1 MYQLFLNKESKKFIL
16 IIFKHFPYGG
26 AQRDLLQLAKKLCR
40 KNFVEIVCMDWD
52 GTLPKEKNISVKLI
66 ESNYF
71 FNYQRYSEFKNKVS
85 QYIKNQTN
93 VISISFSKISGFD
106 FYYAADS
113 CFASKNKNFFK
124 NLSPRYQFFHKEEY
138 QIFNPKSKTKI
149 LSISRK
155 ENEIYKSIYKT
166 PDNKFIFIPPYI
178 DKKFFIESK
187 NKFFFSSKYF
197 KNNNKLL
204 IFIGSGF
211 KTKGL
216 DRAIIAFSSLPL
228 KIRNNF
234 NFAIFGKDNE
244 KKYRK
249 IIARYGLEDSINIFP
264 GHDNVPQLMR
274 EATALIHPARYENT
288 GLILIEA
295 LSQNLPII
303 TTDNCGYSSYVEN
316 DKKSIVLNSPF
327 SQQEL
332 NFYLEKLLSKNN
344 YLNKINAKYK
354 QYISYQLDKKIL
366 TNI

>member
-1 MYQLFLNKESKKFIL
+1 
-16 IIFKHFPYGG
+16 
-26 AQRDLLQLAKKLCR
+26 
-40 KNFVEIVCMDWD
+40 MDWD

-85 QYIKNQTN
+85 QYIQNQTN

-344 YLNKINAKYK
+344 YLNKINAEYK

>member
-52 GTLPKEKNISVKLI
+52 GILPKEKNISVKLI

-85 QYIKNQTN
+85 QYIQNQTN

-249 IIARYGLEDSINIFP
+249 IITRYGLEDSINIFP

>member
-1 MYQLFLNKESKKFIL
+1 
-16 IIFKHFPYGG
+16 
-26 AQRDLLQLAKKLCR
+26 
-40 KNFVEIVCMDWD
+40 MDWD
-52 GTLPKEKNISVKLI
+52 GALPKEKNISVKLI

-85 QYIKNQTN
+85 QYIQNQTN

-197 KNNNKLL
+197 KNNSKLL

-234 NFAIFGKDNE
+234 NFAIFGKDKE
-244 KKYRK
+244 KPYRK
-249 IIARYGLEDSINIFP
+249 LITRYGLEGSVKIFH
-264 GHDNVPQLMR
+264 GHDNVPQLMK

-303 TTDNCGYSSYVEN
+303 TTDNCGYSSYVKN
-316 DKKSIVLNSPF
+316 DKKSIVLNSTF
-327 SQQEL
+327 SQEEL
-332 NFYLEKLLSKNN
+332 NLSLERILSKNN
-344 YLNKINAKYK
+344 RSNKINAKYK

>member
-1 MYQLFLNKESKKFIL
+1 
-16 IIFKHFPYGG
+16 
-26 AQRDLLQLAKKLCR
+26 
-40 KNFVEIVCMDWD
+40 MDWD
-52 GTLPKEKNISVKLI
+52 GAHPKEKNISVKLI

-71 FNYQRYSEFKNKVS
+71 FNYKRYSEFKNNVS
-85 QYIKNQTN
+85 QYIQNQTN

-113 CFASKNKNFFK
+113 CFASRNKNFLK

-187 NKFFFSSKYF
+187 NESFFSSKYF
-197 KNNNKLL
+197 KKNNKLL

-216 DRAIIAFSSLPL
+216 DRAIIAFSNLPL

-249 IIARYGLEDSINIFP
+249 IIAHYGLEDSIQIFH

-274 EATALIHPARYENT
+274 EAKALIHPARYENT

-316 DKKSIVLNSPF
+316 DKKSIVLSSPF

-332 NFYLEKLLSKNN
+332 NFSLKKILSKNK
-344 YLNKINAKYK
+344 YENKINAKYK
-354 QYISYQLDKKIL
+354 QYISYQLDEKIL

>member
-1 MYQLFLNKESKKFIL
+1 LINKSKKFVL
-16 IIFKHFPYGG
+16 IIFKYFPYGG
-26 AQRDLLQLAKKLCR
+26 AQRDLLQLAKKLC
-40 KNFVEIVCMDWD
+40 KNHAVEIVCMDWD
-52 GTLPKEKNISVKLI
+52 GNYPKEKNISVKI
-66 ESNYF
+66 IQSYSF
-71 FNYQRYSEFKNKVS
+71 FNYRRYLEFKNKVS
-85 QYIKNQTN
+85 QYIGNKTN

-138 QIFNPKSKTKI
+138 QIFNLKSKTKI

-166 PDNKFIFIPPYI
+166 PDNKFIFIPPFI
-178 DKKFFIESK
+178 DKNFFIESK

-216 DRAIIAFSSLPL
+216 DRAIIAFSNLPE

-249 IIARYGLEDSINIFP
+249 LIARYGLEDSIKIFH
-264 GHDNVPQLMR
+264 GHDNIPQLIR

-303 TTDNCGYSSYVEN
+303 TTDNCGYSSYVED

-332 NFYLEKLLSKNN
+332 NFSLEKILSKKK
-344 YLNKINAKYK
+344 YINKINAKYK
-354 QYISYQLDKKIL
+354 QYTSYQLDEKIL

>member
-1 MYQLFLNKESKKFIL
+1 LIKEPKKFIL
-16 IIFKHFPYGG
+16 IIFKYFPYGG
-26 AQRDLLQLAKKLCR
+26 AQRDLLQLAKKLCK
-40 KNFVEIVCMDWD
+40 KNYVEILCMDWD
-52 GTLPKEKNISVKLI
+52 GTYPKEKNISVKI
-66 ESNYF
+66 MKSKYC
-71 FNYQRYSEFKNKVS
+71 FNYKRYLEFKNKVA
-85 QYIKNQTN
+85 QYIEDQTN
-93 VISISFSKISGFD
+93 ILSISFSKISGFD

-149 LSISRK
+149 LSISKK

-228 KIRNNF
+228 KIRKNF

-249 IIARYGLEDSINIFP
+249 IIARYGLEDSINIFH
-264 GHDNVPQLMR
+264 GHDNVPLLMR

-332 NFYLEKLLSKNN
+332 NFSLEKLLSKNK
-344 YLNKINAKYK
+344 YINKINAKYK

>member
-1 MYQLFLNKESKKFIL
+1 MIKKSKKFVL
-16 IIFKHFPYGG
+16 IIFKYFPYGG
-26 AQRDLLQLAKKLCR
+26 AQRDLLLLAKKLCK

-52 GTLPKEKNISVKLI
+52 GLYPKEKNISLKVM
-66 ESNYF
+66 ESNCL
-71 FNYQRYSEFKNKVS
+71 FNYKRYTEFKSKVS
-85 QYIKNQTN
+85 QYIENQTN

-113 CFASKNKNFFK
+113 CFAYKNKNFLK
-124 NLSPRYQFFHKEEY
+124 NLSPRYQFFLKEEF
-138 QIFNPKSKTKI
+138 QIFTPKSKTKI
-149 LSISRK
+149 LSISKK

-166 PDNKFIFIPPYI
+166 PDSKFIFIPPYI
-178 DKKFFIESK
+178 DKKFFIDMK
-187 NKFFFSSKYF
+187 NNPSSSITRKFK
-197 KNNNKLL
+197 KNNKLL

-216 DRAIIAFSSLPL
+216 DRAIIAFSNLPE

-234 NFAIFGKDNE
+234 NFAIFGKDKD

-249 IIARYGLEDSINIFP
+249 LIARYGLEDSIKIFH
-264 GHDNVPQLMR
+264 GHDNIPQLMR

-288 GLILIEA
+288 GLILIES

-303 TTDNCGYSSYVEN
+303 TTDNCGYSSYVKD

-332 NFYLEKLLSKNN
+332 NFSLEKILSKNN
-344 YLNKINAKYK
+344 RSNKINAKYK
-354 QYISYQLDKKIL
+354 QYKSYQLDEKIL

>member
-1 MYQLFLNKESKKFIL
+1 
-16 IIFKHFPYGG
+16 
-26 AQRDLLQLAKKLCR
+26 
-40 KNFVEIVCMDWD
+40 MDWD
-52 GTLPKEKNISVKLI
+52 GAHPKEKNISVKLI

-85 QYIKNQTN
+85 QYIQNQTN

-106 FYYAADS
+106 FYYASDS
-113 CFASKNKNFFK
+113 CFASRNKNFLK

>member
-1 MYQLFLNKESKKFIL
+1 LNKESKKFIL

-26 AQRDLLQLAKKLCR
+26 AQRDLLQLAKKLCS
-40 KNFVEIVCMDWD
+40 KNFVEIVCMDWN

-85 QYIKNQTN
+85 QYIQNQTN

-166 PDNKFIFIPPYI
+166 PENKFIFIPPYI

>member
-1 MYQLFLNKESKKFIL
+1 
-16 IIFKHFPYGG
+16 
-26 AQRDLLQLAKKLCR
+26 
-40 KNFVEIVCMDWD
+40 MDWD
-52 GTLPKEKNISVKLI
+52 GALPKEKNISVKLI

-85 QYIKNQTN
+85 QYIQNQTN

-327 SQQEL
+327 SQEAL
-332 NFYLEKLLSKNN
+332 NFSLEKVLSKNK
-344 YLNKINAKYK
+344 YINKINAKYK
-354 QYISYQLDKKIL
+354 QYTIYKLDKKIL

>member
-1 MYQLFLNKESKKFIL
+1 
-16 IIFKHFPYGG
+16 
-26 AQRDLLQLAKKLCR
+26 
-40 KNFVEIVCMDWD
+40 MDWD
-52 GTLPKEKNISVKLI
+52 GTHPKEKNISVKLI

-71 FNYQRYSEFKNKVS
+71 FNYKRYSVFKNNVL
-85 QYIKNQTN
+85 QYIENQTN

>member
-1 MYQLFLNKESKKFIL
+1 LNKESKKFIL
-16 IIFKHFPYGG
+16 IIFKHFRYGG

-40 KNFVEIVCMDWD
+40 KNFVEIICMDWD
-52 GTLPKEKNISVKLI
+52 GALPKEKNISVKLI

-85 QYIKNQTN
+85 QYIQNQTN

-249 IIARYGLEDSINIFP
+249 IITRYGLEDSINIFP

>member
-1 MYQLFLNKESKKFIL
+1 LNKESKKFFL
-16 IIFKHFPYGG
+16 IIFKHFRYGG

-40 KNFVEIVCMDWD
+40 KNFVEIICMDWD
-52 GTLPKEKNISVKLI
+52 GALPKEKNISVKLI

-85 QYIKNQTN
+85 QYIQNQTN

>member
-1 MYQLFLNKESKKFIL
+1 MNKESKKFIL

-52 GTLPKEKNISVKLI
+52 GTLPKEKNISVKII

-85 QYIKNQTN
+85 QYIQNQTN

-113 CFASKNKNFFK
+113 CFGSKNKNFFK

-274 EATALIHPARYENT
+274 EAAALIHPARYENT

>member
-1 MYQLFLNKESKKFIL
+1 MIKKSKKFVL
-16 IIFKHFPYGG
+16 IIFKYFPYGG
-26 AQRDLLQLAKKLCR
+26 AQRDLLLLAKKLCK

-52 GTLPKEKNISVKLI
+52 GLYPKEKNISLKVMETNCL
-66 ESNYF
+66 
-71 FNYQRYSEFKNKVS
+71 FNYKRYIEFKSKVS
-85 QYIKNQTN
+85 QYIDNQTN

-113 CFASKNKNFFK
+113 CFANKNKNFLK
-124 NLSPRYQFFHKEEY
+124 NLSPRYQFFLKEEF
-138 QIFNPKSKTKI
+138 QIFTPKSKTKI
-149 LSISRK
+149 LSISKK

-166 PDNKFIFIPPYI
+166 PDSKFIFIPPYI
-178 DKKFFIESK
+178 DKKFFIDSK
-187 NKFFFSSKYF
+187 NNPSSSITRKFK
-197 KNNNKLL
+197 KNNKLI

-216 DRAIIAFSSLPL
+216 DRAIIAFSNLSD

-234 NFAIFGKDNE
+234 NFAIFGKDKD

-249 IIARYGLEDSINIFP
+249 LIARYGLEDSIKIFH
-264 GHDNVPQLMR
+264 GHDNIPQLMR

-288 GLILIEA
+288 GLILIES

-303 TTDNCGYSSYVEN
+303 TTDNCGYSSYVKD
-316 DKKSIVLNSPF
+316 DKKSIVLSSPF

-332 NFYLEKLLSKNN
+332 NFSLEKILSKKK
-344 YLNKINAKYK
+344 YINKINAKYK
-354 QYISYQLDKKIL
+354 QYTSYQLDEKIL

>member
-1 MYQLFLNKESKKFIL
+1 
-16 IIFKHFPYGG
+16 
-26 AQRDLLQLAKKLCR
+26 
-40 KNFVEIVCMDWD
+40 MDWD
-52 GTLPKEKNISVKLI
+52 GALPKEKNISVKLI

-249 IIARYGLEDSINIFP
+249 IITRYGLEDSINIFP

>member
-1 MYQLFLNKESKKFIL
+1 
-16 IIFKHFPYGG
+16 
-26 AQRDLLQLAKKLCR
+26 
-40 KNFVEIVCMDWD
+40 MDWD
-52 GTLPKEKNISVKLI
+52 GAHPKEKNISVKLI

-71 FNYQRYSEFKNKVS
+71 FNYKRYSEFKNNVS
-85 QYIKNQTN
+85 QYIQNQTN

>member
-1 MYQLFLNKESKKFIL
+1 
-16 IIFKHFPYGG
+16 
-26 AQRDLLQLAKKLCR
+26 
-40 KNFVEIVCMDWD
+40 MDWD
-52 GTLPKEKNISVKLI
+52 GTYPKEKNISVKI
-66 ESNYF
+66 MKSKYC
-71 FNYQRYSEFKNKVS
+71 FNYKRYLEFKNKVA
-85 QYIKNQTN
+85 QYIEDQTN
-93 VISISFSKISGFD
+93 ILSISFSKISGFD

-149 LSISRK
+149 LSISKK

-178 DKKFFIESK
+178 DKKFFVESK

-249 IIARYGLEDSINIFP
+249 IIARYGLEDSINIFH
-264 GHDNVPQLMR
+264 GHDNVPLLMR

-332 NFYLEKLLSKNN
+332 NFSLEKLLSKNKDI
-344 YLNKINAKYK
+344 NKINAKYK

>member
-1 MYQLFLNKESKKFIL
+1 
-16 IIFKHFPYGG
+16 
-26 AQRDLLQLAKKLCR
+26 
-40 KNFVEIVCMDWD
+40 MDWD
-52 GTLPKEKNISVKLI
+52 GALPKEKNISVKLI

-85 QYIKNQTN
+85 QYIQNQTN